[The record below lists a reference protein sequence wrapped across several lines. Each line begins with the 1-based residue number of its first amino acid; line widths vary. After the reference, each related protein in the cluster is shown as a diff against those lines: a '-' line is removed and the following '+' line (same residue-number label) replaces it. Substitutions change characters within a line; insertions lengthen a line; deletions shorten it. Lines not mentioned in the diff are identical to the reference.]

1 MSRFARWSC
10 LHVLLILAA
19 AGMAEQGDA
28 KQKSAAVA
36 ERRLPAARVHV
47 YPNVLKTDDALTDG
61 DNKKPIAIDG
71 PTTLIWID
79 RMPGARF
86 EHSTEFVLIS
96 AKETRVIKGGGWP
109 VLNGKRLF
117 GDDAGTSVKM
127 PISLIDLTRRDE
139 P

>member
-1 MSRFARWSC
+1 MNRFARWSC
-10 LHVLLILAA
+10 LPVLLIIGAAGIADERDTKEKAA
-19 AGMAEQGDA
+19 AD
-28 KQKSAAVA
+28 

-47 YPNVLKTDDALTDG
+47 YPNALKTSDALTDG
-61 DNKKPIAIDG
+61 DNGKRIAFDG

-86 EHSTEFVLIS
+86 EHPTEYVLIS
-96 AKETRVIKGGGWP
+96 GKETRVIKGGWWP

-127 PISLIDLTRRDE
+127 PISLIDPTRRDE